1 MHLSPSTRALIR
13 TIQRQLKHP
22 ITGSSF
28 YASDADLIGA
38 AITAFH
44 QQLKAKRLL

>member
-1 MHLSPSTRALIR
+1 MHLSPSTKALIR
-13 TIQRQLKHP
+13 SIQRQLKHP
-22 ITGSSF
+22 ITGTSF